1 MAEPALTVHKIDD
14 NEDFDAERRRVE
26 RRTNSRLGDVTVP
39 ELRRMMVTSIL
50 FVIVL
55 VLFLWMVRTVI
66 IAGFL
71 GAVVAFFLRPGY
83 DRLATAIRHRGAA
96 GIITI
101 LLLIGPLAAIC
112 AYSYGEIAEVSRYVE
127 ANRTEI
133 AAQID
138 ASARKLPFF
147 DSWNLSQNIGRWVAQ
162 ASNYG
167 AEIPGVLRSAA
178 RRLSIALTIFLFTTF
193 YVMVEWESLVRYIRS
208 KVPPRYSTLG
218 LALIGNV
225 KGVLYGTVYSTFFT
239 QGVKSIIILVM
250 NLAFQVPLAVV
261 LAMLSFV
268 IGFFPIVGSWSIYL
282 PVAAW
287 LAVFQNAPGKAVAM
301 IAIGFFVNTLYI
313 STILRPRIAAHR
325 SQVLNFY
332 WMLVGLVTGVY
343 TFGLVGIV
351 LGPILIGLLKAILDT
366 VTEASVSQFADVDG
380 DAPEN
385 RASTGG

>member
-1 MAEPALTVHKIDD
+1 
-14 NEDFDAERRRVE
+14 
-26 RRTNSRLGDVTVP
+26 
-39 ELRRMMVTSIL
+39 
-50 FVIVL
+50 
-55 VLFLWMVRTVI
+55 
-66 IAGFL
+66 
-71 GAVVAFFLRPGY
+71 
-83 DRLATAIRHRGAA
+83 
-96 GIITI
+96 
-101 LLLIGPLAAIC
+101 
-112 AYSYGEIAEVSRYVE
+112 
-127 ANRTEI
+127 
-133 AAQID
+133 
-138 ASARKLPFF
+138 
-147 DSWNLSQNIGRWVAQ
+147 
-162 ASNYG
+162 
-167 AEIPGVLRSAA
+167 VLRAAA

-193 YVMVEWESLVRYIRS
+193 YVMVEWDSVVRYIRS
-208 KVPPRYSTLG
+208 KVPPRYSKLG
-218 LALIGNV
+218 LALIQNV

-239 QGVKSIIILVM
+239 QAVKSVIILVM

-287 LAVFQNAPGKAVAM
+287 LAVFQDSPGKAVAM

-325 SQVLNFY
+325 SRVLNFY